1 MRSELLLAC
10 ISGPLLAALLLR
22 GNARRLLAAVSG
34 GMLAAFISGTVSGA
48 LAGIVQYDSMA
59 AVLYISP
66 LVEEGAKLLLFAL
79 FFFIWQL
86 QEGETQEIVIGIGI
100 GFSLLE
106 SIALLFSSGNASL
119 LALFFRCFFSSA
131 IHVACALM
139 LILSIQMIHRMAME
153 TVTGLMAVYAVTVTV
168 HALYNLLVSCAGL
181 SRVLGYMLP
190 VALIG
195 AGKVLFARQRLER
208 GEKHAHQ

>member
-34 GMLAAFISGTVSGA
+34 GMLAAFISGTVSGV

-139 LILSIQMIHRMAME
+139 LILSIQMIHRMAIE
-153 TVTGLMAVYAVTVTV
+153 TVTGRLRGYRHGPCAIQFAGVLRRPFPCAWVYAP
-168 HALYNLLVSCAGL
+168 G
-181 SRVLGYMLP
+181 RP
-190 VALIG
+190 DW
-195 AGKVLFARQRLER
+195 RR
-208 GEKHAHQ
+208 

>member
-1 MRSELLLAC
+1 
-10 ISGPLLAALLLR
+10 
-22 GNARRLLAAVSG
+22 
-34 GMLAAFISGTVSGA
+34 MLAAFISGTVSGV

>member
-34 GMLAAFISGTVSGA
+34 GMLAAFISGTVSGV

-119 LALFFRCFFSSA
+119 LALFLFLRDTRCVCADAYSVHTNDPSHGHGNRNRPDGRLRGYRHGPCA
-131 IHVACALM
+131 IQFAGVLRRPFPCAW
-139 LILSIQMIHRMAME
+139 
-153 TVTGLMAVYAVTVTV
+153 VYAP
-168 HALYNLLVSCAGL
+168 G
-181 SRVLGYMLP
+181 RP
-190 VALIG
+190 DW
-195 AGKVLFARQRLER
+195 RR
-208 GEKHAHQ
+208 